1 MKLLFWRKSP
11 KKRKHVHLP
20 DFIGFEHDIVPL
32 RKRKYNQ
39 DGLATTH
46 SNDFAFEP
54 RFEKAY
60 DAAFATGSWSGT
72 HIHWRAHVICWAAA
86 AASNLE
92 GDFVECGTDRGG
104 TAMLVLVYLQEKILN
119 RQFLLFDT
127 FRGLDKS
134 VSSTKEIERSREAYP
149 DCYEEV
155 VLRFK
160 SYQNIKIVRGVIPMS
175 LEGQIPNKIAYLH
188 IDLNSAN
195 VERTAIEALWPSIV
209 DGGIVVL
216 DDYNWTA
223 RADQKKSMD
232 EFARMQGIHI
242 LSLPTGQGLMI
253 KMNSK
258 DVL

>member
-1 MKLLFWRKSP
+1 
-11 KKRKHVHLP
+11 
-20 DFIGFEHDIVPL
+20 
-32 RKRKYNQ
+32 
-39 DGLATTH
+39 
-46 SNDFAFEP
+46 
-54 RFEKAY
+54 
-60 DAAFATGSWSGT
+60 
-72 HIHWRAHVICWAAA
+72 
-86 AASNLE
+86 
-92 GDFVECGTDRGG
+92 
-104 TAMLVLVYLQEKILN
+104 MLVLVYLQEKILN